1 MNPNVFSLRKLI
13 CYAALACCSIFALMG
28 AASAAETPDGYLTD
42 SLVGQSNT
50 NTADEDRTTD
60 GWLHSVVVEPRPGHY
75 LANQAALKAS
85 TARLQGFADG
95 YRDAQGRADKFAR
108 TEPFI
113 RDALIGQ
120 APGAVSGADPGPAVQ
135 LTDSDT
141 DWVVLAGGLLLAFLM
156 GIAGT
161 LAVEYRRDMRH
172 RTA

>member
-13 CYAALACCSIFALMG
+13 CYAALACSSTFALMG
-28 AASAAETPDGYLTD
+28 TAAAAETPDGYVTD

-50 NTADEDRTTD
+50 NTVDEDRTTD
-60 GWLHSVVVEPRPGHY
+60 GWLHSVVGQQVRSNSRE
-75 LANQAALKAS
+75 AALKAS
-85 TARLQGFADG
+85 SARYQASADA

-120 APGAVSGADPGPAVQ
+120 VPGAVSGADPGPAVQ

-161 LAVEYRRDMRH
+161 LAVEYLRDMRH